1 MASFVLKIKY
11 EETLRRLTVPQGNAA
26 YPPSPAMSFREL
38 EESIRKMFK
47 LPSSSEIIL
56 RYTDTDNDVITFSGD
71 EDLHDACVVQG
82 LNPLRLHVTLV
93 AAGTPPTPAGWTP
106 PGPSEFLNAALAK
119 ARGQGLFVPP
129 GGGGFG
135 SWGRRRFWSFPEEPL
150 VPSSSSEASSS
161 TDEGST
167 SKGNAVNSTAFAAA
181 AAGPPPPAHPVAV
194 AAATYAEGANGVRHF
209 GIQCDA
215 CNMFPILGPRFKSKK
230 KIDFDL
236 CQACFQQKRI
246 ECDDDDEYTRIDRPI
261 FPPQHFP
268 SSSNRS
274 EAPCPP
280 MVGPSRCPAL
290 MDPSGFPAMGRPSG
304 YPETSPSGCPPMGP
318 SGFPATGPSGYP
330 ETSPSGFPAMD
341 RPSGFPATGPSG
353 CPAMGPSGFPA
364 MDRPSGFP
372 ATGPSGCPAMGP
384 SGFPAMDRPSGYPA
398 MSPSGCPATGP
409 SGCPAM
415 GPSGFPAMGP
425 SGFPAMG
432 RSSGY
437 PATSPSGCPPLG
449 PSRFPAMGPSG
460 CPAMSPSGFPAVGP
474 SGCAGMN
481 PSFFFV
487 RGGESEHDGGGCDS
501 SSSFAGKPVC
511 CRSGELACEC
521 GGGSKL
527 DARFVQDVTIFD
539 GTELAPGASFTK
551 IWRLRNSGSLP
562 WPKECRLV
570 YVGGDEEL
578 GGSVDDETS
587 LLLELPEQGLA
598 PPEEVNVSVDL
609 VAPMQPG
616 RYVSYWRLVA
626 PSPPPS
632 EGQRFGHR
640 LWVLIHVTPKDEE
653 SPQVAES
660 LVEAQEILHAQDSKQ
675 QSVVEEETTSQ
686 ELFSSVRA
694 ETTVGVDPVD
704 KAQQQQQQQQQIEG
718 EKKIVDPEV
727 FKEETAAAAPTT
739 GTVVERQAAAAAVG
753 NDADDHH
760 RLAKGKEEAAGVVE
774 ASELG
779 SFSII
784 EIPQETEMLATLEG
798 MGFKDKNWNLELLKM
813 NKNDM
818 QTTLDALVTA
828 AEWDP
833 KLEELEEMGFSDK
846 QLNRKLML
854 KNKGSL

>member
-11 EETLRRLTVPQGNAA
+11 EETLRRLTVPQGNTA

-93 AAGTPPTPAGWTP
+93 AAATPPTPAGWTP

-129 GGGGFG
+129 VGGGFG

-150 VPSSSSEASSS
+150 VPSSSASSEASSS

-167 SKGNAVNSTAFAAA
+167 SKGNAVNST
-181 AAGPPPPAHPVAV
+181 PAHPVAV

-230 KIDFDL
+230 KFDFDL
-236 CQACFQQKRI
+236 CQACFQQKKI
-246 ECDDDDEYTRIDRPI
+246 ECDDDDEYTRIDRPL
-261 FPPQHFP
+261 FPPQHFS

-280 MVGPSRCPAL
+280 MMGPSRCPAL
-290 MDPSGFPAMGRPSG
+290 MGPSGFPAMGRPSG
-304 YPETSPSGCPPMGP
+304 YPGMSPSGCPPMG
-318 SGFPATGPSGYP
+318 
-330 ETSPSGFPAMD
+330 
-341 RPSGFPATGPSG
+341 
-353 CPAMGPSGFPA
+353 
-364 MDRPSGFP
+364 PSGFP

-398 MSPSGCPATGP
+398 MSPSGCPPTGP
-409 SGCPAM
+409 SGC
-415 GPSGFPAMGP
+415 PAMGP

-437 PATSPSGCPPLG
+437 PAMSPSGCPPLG

-460 CPAMSPSGFPAVGP
+460 CPAMGPSGFPAVGP

-511 CRSGELACEC
+511 CRGGELACEC

-539 GTELAPGASFTK
+539 GTELSPGASFTK

-598 PPEEVNVSVDL
+598 PQEEVNVSVDL

-616 RYVSYWRLVA
+616 RYVSYLRLVA

-704 KAQQQQQQQQQIEG
+704 KAQQQQQQQQQQIEG

-739 GTVVERQAAAAAVG
+739 GTVVERQAAAAAAAAVG

-760 RLAKGKEEAAGVVE
+760 RLAKGKEEDAGVVE

-779 SFSII
+779 SFSMI

>member
-1 MASFVLKIKY
+1 MASFVLKIKF
-11 EETLRRLTVPQGNAA
+11 EETLRRLTVPQGNVA

-93 AAGTPPTPAGWTP
+93 AAATPTPAGWTP

-119 ARGQGLFVPP
+119 TRGQGLFVPP

-150 VPSSSSEASSS
+150 VPSSASSSEASSS

-167 SKGNAVNSTAFAAA
+167 SKRNAVNSTAFAAA
-181 AAGPPPPAHPVAV
+181 AAGPAHPVVV
-194 AAATYAEGANGVRHF
+194 AAATCAEGAHGVRHF
-209 GIQCDA
+209 GIRCDA
-215 CNMFPILGPRFKSKK
+215 CNMFPIVGPRFKSKK
-230 KIDFDL
+230 KFDFDL
-236 CQACFQQKRI
+236 CQACFQQKKI
-246 ECDDDDEYTRIDRPI
+246 ECDNNDEYTRIDRPL
-261 FPPQHFP
+261 FPRQHFP
-268 SSSNRS
+268 SSYNRRGG
-274 EAPCPP
+274 PCPP

-290 MDPSGFPAMGRPSG
+290 MGPSRCPARGCPSG
-304 YPETSPSGCPPMGP
+304 YPETSPSGCL
-318 SGFPATGPSGYP
+318 
-330 ETSPSGFPAMD
+330 AM
-341 RPSGFPATGPSG
+341 GPSG
-353 CPAMGPSGFPA
+353 CPAMG
-364 MDRPSGFP
+364 R
-372 ATGPSGCPAMGP
+372 TL
-384 SGFPAMDRPSGYPA
+384 GYPA
-398 MSPSGCPATGP
+398 MSPSGCPPMGPSRFPAMGP
-409 SGCPAM
+409 SGCPAI

-432 RSSGY
+432 
-437 PATSPSGCPPLG
+437 
-449 PSRFPAMGPSG
+449 
-460 CPAMSPSGFPAVGP
+460 P

-481 PSFFFV
+481 PSFVFV
-487 RGGESEHDGGGCDS
+487 RGESANDGGGCGS

-511 CRSGELACEC
+511 CPGGELACEC

-598 PPEEVNVSVDL
+598 PQEEVNVSVDL

-640 LWVLIHVTPKDEE
+640 LWVLIHVTLKDEE

-660 LVEAQEILHAQDSKQ
+660 LVEAQEILRAQDSKQ
-675 QSVVEEETTSQ
+675 QSVVEEETTSH

-704 KAQQQQQQQQQIEG
+704 EAEQQQQQQQIEG
-718 EKKIVDPEV
+718 EKKIVYPEV

-739 GTVVERQAAAAAVG
+739 GTVVERQAAAAAG
-753 NDADDHH
+753 NDADDDH

-833 KLEELEEMGFSDK
+833 GSRGEGPLH
-846 QLNRKLML
+846 LNACESGCCLRVTCFLTRESNESL
-854 KNKGSL
+854 LSVFGNNKSATI

>member
-11 EETLRRLTVPQGNAA
+11 EETLRRLTVPQGNVA

-93 AAGTPPTPAGWTP
+93 AAATPPTPAGWTP

-150 VPSSSSEASSS
+150 VPSSSSSSSEASSS

-181 AAGPPPPAHPVAV
+181 AAGPPPPAHPVGV
-194 AAATYAEGANGVRHF
+194 AAATFAEGANGVRHF

-230 KIDFDL
+230 KFDFDL
-236 CQACFQQKRI
+236 CQACFQQKKI
-246 ECDDDDEYTRIDRPI
+246 ECDDDDEYTRIDRPP

-290 MDPSGFPAMGRPSG
+290 MGPSGFPAMGRPSG
-304 YPETSPSGCPPMGP
+304 YPEMSPSGWPPMGP
-318 SGFPATGPSGYP
+318 SGFPPTGPSGCPAMGPSRFPAMGRPSGYP
-330 ETSPSGFPAMD
+330 VMSPSGCPPTA
-341 RPSGFPATGPSG
+341 PSG

-364 MDRPSGFP
+364 M
-372 ATGPSGCPAMGP
+372 
-384 SGFPAMDRPSGYPA
+384 
-398 MSPSGCPATGP
+398 
-409 SGCPAM
+409 
-415 GPSGFPAMGP
+415 
-425 SGFPAMG
+425 
-432 RSSGY
+432 
-437 PATSPSGCPPLG
+437 
-449 PSRFPAMGPSG
+449 
-460 CPAMSPSGFPAVGP
+460 GP

-487 RGGESEHDGGGCDS
+487 RGGESEHDGGGCGC

-511 CRSGELACEC
+511 CRGGELACEC

-551 IWRLRNSGSLP
+551 IWRLRNSGSLH

-570 YVGGDEEL
+570 YMGGDEEL

-598 PPEEVNVSVDL
+598 PQEEVNVSVDL

-616 RYVSYWRLVA
+616 RYVSYWRLVV
-626 PSPPPS
+626 PSPPPA

-660 LVEAQEILHAQDSKQ
+660 LVEAQEILRAQDSKQ
-675 QSVVEEETTSQ
+675 QSVLEEETTSQ

-704 KAQQQQQQQQQIEG
+704 EAQQQQQQQQQQIEG
-718 EKKIVDPEV
+718 EKKIVYPEV

-739 GTVVERQAAAAAVG
+739 GTVVERQAAAAAG
-753 NDADDHH
+753 NDADDDH
-760 RLAKGKEEAAGVVE
+760 RLAKGKEEAAGVVL

-779 SFSII
+779 SFSMI

-818 QTTLDALVTA
+818 QTTRDALVTA

-833 KLEELEEMGFSDK
+833 KLEELEKMGFSDK
-846 QLNRKLML
+846 QLNRKLMR
-854 KNKGSL
+854 KNKGSLKHVVKELVQMYKPPAAAVAKGNLEAAKIV